1 MKQTPVHD
9 NFNPDLLNII
19 PDNAKNIVECGSSSG
34 ALAKA
39 YKEKNSTCNY
49 IGIEIDAD
57 YARLSQ
63 RYCDSV
69 MVANLDQLDSTIF
82 DQLTEIDCWVF
93 GDVLEHLVDPW
104 AMLEKLKKTLS
115 ANGCVVAC
123 IPNMQHWSIQLKL
136 NSGMLQYEPAGLLDK
151 THLRWF
157 TRITIIEL
165 FSSTGFKIVEGSSR
179 ISAGGNHDSKLD
191 VIRNMAIAIGT
202 NPDQAVA
209 DAIPFQYMVKAIPN

>member
-1 MKQTPVHD
+1 MKQTPAHD
-9 NFNPDLLNII
+9 NYNPDLLKIM
-19 PDNAKNIVECGSSSG
+19 PYNAKNIVECGSSSG

-39 YKEKNSTCNY
+39 YKESNRVCNY
-49 IGIEIDAD
+49 IGIEIDPE

-69 MVANLDQLDSTIF
+69 MVANIDQLDNSIL

-104 AMLEKLKKTLS
+104 TLLGNVKKTLS
-115 ANGCVVAC
+115 INGCVVAC

-136 NSGMLQYEPAGLLDK
+136 NCGMLQYENTGLLDK

-165 FSSTGFKIVEGSSR
+165 FKSAGFKIIEGMPRIFSNTPGILLRLLMPFPSSAFTGL
-179 ISAGGNHDSKLD
+179 ISYL
-191 VIRNMAIAIGT
+191 II
-202 NPDQAVA
+202 
-209 DAIPFQYMVKAIPN
+209 Y